1 MARVRHIQLDPK
13 PLFEEKSD
21 LPRITRCN
29 MIVKPNVIN
38 DITPG
43 ASQLGIN
50 YIWIEVYTS
59 LLKHLLINELLTS
72 SLREFLR
79 LFSFSALMY

>member
-38 DITPG
+38 DI
-43 ASQLGIN
+43 
-50 YIWIEVYTS
+50 
-59 LLKHLLINELLTS
+59 
-72 SLREFLR
+72 
-79 LFSFSALMY
+79 